1 MFRSLHM
8 KLVLIM
14 VLIMISVMA
23 VVGTFLVNSVTT
35 YNIDNFLSQM
45 SMVFTPEFIAKLEDI
60 ELDAQQPEEELSALL
75 SAYSGALGID
85 KYRSFY
91 ILDAETGS
99 YLDGSDDQLAQTLT
113 LTPNILTAMQG
124 QVGEEI
130 ERLSDYFDVAIPINV
145 DEGGGYIV
153 GVRDSKQESNDMNW
167 NLVTILIRAMLFG
180 VMVAVLL
187 SFFLAKTITTPIER
201 LTDQATSIAEGDF
214 GEPAEIYARDEI
226 GILTQTFNE
235 MAGIL
240 QDNLHT
246 IEDERSKLNTLFTH
260 MADGVV
266 AFDKTGRI
274 MHHNPEAAKMLGI
287 SFSEQTTYSEVF
299 PDLVVQESDMADDGK
314 YIEIDYVIRGRILKI
329 FFAPLRGTGTVSGG
343 IMAVLHDITQQ
354 KRLDDARKE
363 FVANVSHE
371 LRTPLT
377 NIKGYTETLIDAY
390 DDIDSETRSHF
401 LSVIYNEADRMTRL
415 VKDLLTLTKLDYERM
430 EASDA
435 PVDLRDIAER
445 VAASMEIE
453 ARKQGVTIH
462 CDLPVEMPQVSGER
476 DRLQQVVMNIVSNAV
491 KYNQRGGSV
500 TMRCDWQ
507 DGTVRLSVADTGLGI
522 PKEDLPRIFERFYR
536 VDKARSREKGGTG
549 LGLAIAREIIEF
561 HGGTI
566 TVDSQEGKGTTVVIA
581 LPARVSEEVHA

>member
-45 SMVFTPEFIAKLEDI
+45 TMVFTPEFISKLEEI
-60 ELDAQQPEEELSALL
+60 EDSAEQPAEELSAVL

-85 KYRSFY
+85 EYRSFY
-91 ILDAETGS
+91 ILDARDGS
-99 YLDGSDDQLAQTLT
+99 YLDGSDDKLAQTLT
-113 LTPNILTAMQG
+113 LTPNILAAMQG
-124 QVGEEI
+124 AVGEEI
-130 ERLSDYFDVAIPINV
+130 QRLSEYFDVAIPV
-145 DEGGGYIV
+145 GVSDGDGCIV
-153 GVRDSKQESNDMNW
+153 GVMDTKQELTDMNW
-167 NLVTILIRAMLFG
+167 NLITILIRAMLFG
-180 VMVAVLL
+180 ILVAVLL

-240 QDNLHT
+240 QDNLQT

-260 MADGVV
+260 MADGVL

-274 MHHNPEAAKMLGI
+274 MHHNPEAEKMLGI
-287 SFSEQTTYSEVF
+287 HLSENTTYSEVF
-299 PDLVVQESDMADDGK
+299 PELVVHESDMADDGK

-329 FFAPLRGTGTVSGG
+329 FFAPLRGTGAVSGG

-390 DDIDSETRSHF
+390 EDIDSDTRSHF
-401 LSVIYNEADRMTRL
+401 LNVIYSEADRMTRL

-453 ARKQGVTIH
+453 ARKQGITLH
-462 CDLPVEMPQVSGER
+462 CDLPVDLPQVSGER

-491 KYNQRGGSV
+491 KYNQRGGRV
-500 TMRCDWQ
+500 EIAADHT
-507 DGTVRLSVADTGLGI
+507 DGSVRLTVADTGLGI

-549 LGLAIAREIIEF
+549 LGLAIAKEIVEF
-561 HGGTI
+561 HGGSI
-566 TVDSQEGKGTTVVIA
+566 AVDSREGEGTTVTMI
-581 LPARVSEEVHA
+581 LPARETEEVHA

>member
-45 SMVFTPEFIAKLEDI
+45 TMVFTPEFITKLEDI
-60 ELDAQQPEEELSALL
+60 ESEAQQPAEELSAYL

-85 KYRSFY
+85 EYRSFY
-91 ILDAETGS
+91 ILDARSGV
-99 YLDGSDDQLAQTLT
+99 YLDGSDDKLAQTLT
-113 LTPNILTAMQG
+113 LTPNMLSAMG
-124 QVGEEI
+124 GKVGEEI
-130 ERLSDYFDVAIPINV
+130 QRLSDYFDVAIPV
-145 DEGGGYIV
+145 SVGEGGGYIV
-153 GVRDSKQESNDMNW
+153 GVMDTKQELSDLNW

-180 VMVAVLL
+180 VLVAVLL

-201 LTDQATSIAEGDF
+201 LTDQATRIAEGDF
-214 GEPAEIYARDEI
+214 GEPAEVYARDEI

-287 SFSEQTTYSEVF
+287 TFTDNTTYSEVF
-299 PDLVVQESDMADDGK
+299 HDLVVHESDMADDGK

-377 NIKGYTETLIDAY
+377 NIQGYTETLIDAY

-401 LSVIYNEADRMTRL
+401 LGVIQSEAERMTRL

-430 EASDA
+430 EASDT

-445 VAASMEIE
+445 VAASMDIE
-453 ARKQGVTIH
+453 ARKQGVVIH
-462 CDLPVEMPQVSGER
+462 RDLSADMPQVSGDR

-491 KYNQRGGSV
+491 KYNQRGGRV
-500 TMRCDWQ
+500 DITGGCQ
-507 DGTVRLSVADTGLGI
+507 DGMVCLTVADTGLGI
-522 PKEDLPRIFERFYR
+522 PEADLPRIFERFYR

-561 HGGTI
+561 HGGAI
-566 TVDSQEGKGTTVVIA
+566 AVESREGYGTTVTIT
-581 LPARVSEEVHA
+581 LPARAAEEVHA

>member
-187 SFFLAKTITTPIER
+187 SFFLAKTITTPIEH

-507 DGTVRLSVADTGLGI
+507 NGIVRLSVADTGLGI

-549 LGLAIAREIIEF
+549 LGLAIAREIVEF

>member
-91 ILDAETGS
+91 ILDAETGT

-507 DGTVRLSVADTGLGI
+507 DGIVRLSVADTGLGI

-549 LGLAIAREIIEF
+549 LGLAIAREIVEF

>member
-85 KYRSFY
+85 EYRSFY
-91 ILDAETGS
+91 ILDAETGN

-500 TMRCDWQ
+500 TMRSDWQ
-507 DGTVRLSVADTGLGI
+507 DGIVRLSVADTGLGI

-549 LGLAIAREIIEF
+549 LGLAIAREIVEF

>member
-45 SMVFTPEFIAKLEDI
+45 TMVFTPEFISKLEDI
-60 ELDAQQPEEELSALL
+60 EADAQQPEEELSALL

-91 ILDAETGS
+91 ILDAGNGS

-124 QVGEEI
+124 KVGEDI
-130 ERLSDYFDVAIPINV
+130 ERLSDYFDVAIPVNV
-145 DEGGGYIV
+145 DGDSGYIV
-153 GVRDSKQESNDMNW
+153 GVMDTKQELTDMNW

-214 GEPAEIYARDEI
+214 GEPAEVYARDEI

-266 AFDKTGRI
+266 AFDKQGHI

-287 SFSEQTTYSEVF
+287 NFSEHTTYSEVF

-314 YIEIDYVIRGRILKI
+314 YIEVDYVNRGRILKI

-390 DDIDSETRSHF
+390 DDIDSETRSSF
-401 LSVIYNEADRMTRL
+401 LGVIYNEADRMTRL

-435 PVDLRDIAER
+435 PVDLRDIAQR

-453 ARKQGVTIH
+453 ARKQGVVIH
-462 CDLPVEMPQVSGER
+462 CDLPADMPQVSGER
-476 DRLQQVVMNIVSNAV
+476 DRLQQVIMNIVSNAV

-500 TMRCDWQ
+500 TVSSDWK
-507 DGTVRLSVADTGLGI
+507 DSMVRLSVTDTGLGI

-566 TVDSQEGKGTTVVIA
+566 TVDSQEGKGTTVTVA
-581 LPARVSEEVHA
+581 LPARQAEASHA

>member
-45 SMVFTPEFIAKLEDI
+45 TMVFTPEFISKLEDI
-60 ELDAQQPEEELSALL
+60 EADAQQPEEDLSALM

-91 ILDAETGS
+91 ILDAQSGT
-99 YLDGSDDQLAQTLT
+99 YLEGSDDQLAQTLP

-130 ERLSDYFDVAIPINV
+130 ERLSDYFDVAIPVNV
-145 DEGGGYIV
+145 DGGSGYIV
-153 GVRDSKQESNDMNW
+153 GVMDTKQELNDMNW

-214 GEPAEIYARDEI
+214 GEPAEVYARDEI

-240 QDNLHT
+240 QDNLQT

-266 AFDKTGRI
+266 AFDKAGRI
-274 MHHNPEAAKMLGI
+274 MHHNPEATKMLGI
-287 SFSEQTTYSEVF
+287 TFSENTTYSEVF
-299 PDLVVQESDMADDGK
+299 PDLVVHESDMAADGK

-390 DDIDSETRSHF
+390 DDIDGDTRSHF

-453 ARKQGVTIH
+453 ARKQGVLIH
-462 CDLPVEMPQVSGER
+462 CDLPEDLPQVSGER

-500 TMRCDWQ
+500 TISGSCQ
-507 DGTVRLSVADTGLGI
+507 DSMVRLAVTDTGLGI
-522 PKEDLPRIFERFYR
+522 PQADLPRIFERFYR

-561 HGGTI
+561 HGGAI
-566 TVDSQEGKGTTVVIA
+566 TVDSQEGKGTTVTVS
-581 LPARVSEEVHA
+581 LPARQAEDAHA

>member
-91 ILDAETGS
+91 ILDAETGT

-153 GVRDSKQESNDMNW
+153 GIRDSKQESNDMNW

-507 DGTVRLSVADTGLGI
+507 DGIVRLSVADTGLGI

-549 LGLAIAREIIEF
+549 LGLAIAREIVEF

>member
-35 YNIDNFLSQM
+35 YNIDTFLSQM
-45 SMVFTPEFIAKLEDI
+45 TMVFTPEFISKLEDI
-60 ELDAQQPEEELSALL
+60 EAGAEQPAEELSAVM
-75 SAYSGALGID
+75 SAYAGALGID
-85 KYRSFY
+85 ESRSFY
-91 ILDAETGS
+91 ILDARSGE
-99 YLDGSDDQLAQTLT
+99 YLDGSDDSLAQSLT
-113 LTPNILTAMQG
+113 LTPNMLTAMRG
-124 QVGEEI
+124 EVGEDI
-130 ERLSDYFDVAIPINV
+130 QRLSAYFDVAVPVGVGN
-145 DEGGGYIV
+145 GGGYIV
-153 GVRDSKQESNDMNW
+153 GVMDTKQELSDLSW

-180 VMVAVLL
+180 VLVAVLL

-214 GEPAEIYARDEI
+214 GEPAEVYARDEI

-287 SFSEQTTYSEVF
+287 TFTENTTYSEVF
-299 PDLVVQESDMADDGK
+299 PDLVVHESDMADDGK

-377 NIKGYTETLIDAY
+377 NIQGYTETLIDAY
-390 DDIDSETRSHF
+390 DDIDVETRSHF
-401 LSVIYNEADRMTRL
+401 LNVIHSEADRMTRL
-415 VKDLLTLTKLDYERM
+415 VKDLLTLTKLDYDRM
-430 EASDA
+430 EASDT

-445 VAASMEIE
+445 VAASMDIE
-453 ARKQGVTIH
+453 ARKQGVEIH
-462 CDLPVEMPQVSGER
+462 RDLPADMPLVSGER

-491 KYNQRGGSV
+491 KYNQRGGRV
-500 TMRCDWQ
+500 DITGGCEG
-507 DGTVRLSVADTGLGI
+507 GTVRLTVADTGLGI
-522 PKEDLPRIFERFYR
+522 PEADLPRIFERFYR

-561 HGGTI
+561 HGGGI
-566 TVDSQEGKGTTVVIA
+566 AVESREGLGTTVTIT
-581 LPARVSEEVHA
+581 LPARAAEEVHA